1 MDPLV
6 VSLGVDRLVRFFA
19 LGSMLE
25 VPLLGAAMKAFGVLP
40 GYPELGSEPAV
51 QKSVRILSR
60 GGVVGIFP
68 EGHRSKYRLMG
79 PVRRGV
85 GRLSIVTGAPV
96 VPVTIDGTY
105 EAWPTGV
112 HTPRPYRIKV
122 TYHEPISPTGGDD
135 AASHQALA
143 DRIAGVCRSAQE
155 AQEKQRRFGSD
166 ARRGPRTGY

>member
-40 GYPELGSEPAV
+40 VYPKLGSEV
-51 QKSVRILSR
+51 SFQKAVRILSR

-68 EGHRSKYRLMG
+68 EGHRSKFRLMG

-85 GRLSIVTGAPV
+85 GRLAIETGAPI

-105 EAWPTGV
+105 EAWPTGI

-122 TYHEPISPTGGDD
+122 TYHEPIRHTGDED
-135 AASHQALA
+135 PQALA
-143 DRIAGVCRSAQE
+143 DRVADVARSAQE
-155 AQEKQRRFGSD
+155 AMEKQERFGPE
-166 ARRGPRTGY
+166 RQGPRTGY